1 MFNSLFRCPAT
12 LKRHQEG
19 PLATERAAYLEV
31 LAERGVARATLL
43 RRAVFSLCVARALD
57 QVSQESDTE
66 IFSATEVDALASAW
80 AAQRVTA
87 GRAAAPQWP
96 RLQFRAVAVEFIAT
110 MGRLRPPLPAPD
122 PHHVRVEDF
131 LAAQAERWPSAAT
144 CSNARWHVYRF
155 LAYLDRESLV
165 MESVR
170 PEDVDAYFE
179 HVSSGWCRVSIR
191 TSGKVLKAWFRHAE
205 RRGWA
210 RSGVAATILLPRLY
224 RHEGLPPGPTWEQVG
239 SMIDRIEGDDPAALR
254 DRALLMLM
262 STYGLRSGEVRRLQ
276 LDDLDWIAER
286 LQVNRSKSLRQET
299 LPMEPGVG
307 GAIAR
312 YLRSGRPKTML
323 RTLFLTLHPPHRPLS
338 SSGLYGVVQRHLAQ
352 TAPVARGRGPHG
364 LRHACARHLIE
375 SGRSFKEVGDHLGHR
390 SPHATGIYAK
400 VDLVSLRRVALQ
412 DLGALT

>member
-1 MFNSLFRCPAT
+1 MFDSLFRYPAV

-31 LAERGVARATLL
+31 LAARGVAHATLL
-43 RRAVFSLCVARALD
+43 RCAVFSLRVARALD
-57 QVSQESDTE
+57 EVGQESDTE
-66 IFSATEVDALASAW
+66 TFSAAEIDALASAW

-87 GRAAAPQWP
+87 GRAAAAHWP
-96 RLQFRAVAVEFIAT
+96 RLQFRAVAVEFVAT
-110 MGRLRPPLPAPD
+110 MGRLLLPPPAPD

-144 CSNARWHVYRF
+144 CSSARWQVYRF
-155 LAYLDRESLV
+155 LAYLDRHSLV
-165 MESVR
+165 LESVR

-179 HVSSGWCRVSIR
+179 HVSAGWCRVSIR
-191 TSGKVLKAWFRHAE
+191 TAGKVLQAWFRHAE

-210 RSGVAATILLPRLY
+210 QAGVAATILLPRIY

-254 DRALLMLM
+254 DRALLMLV

-276 LDDLDWIAER
+276 LDDLDWVAGR
-286 LQVNRSKSLRQET
+286 LRVVRSKSLRQET

-307 GAIAR
+307 AAIAR
-312 YLRSGRPKTML
+312 YLRSGRPKTTV
-323 RTLFLTLHPPHRPLS
+323 RTVFLTLRPPHRPLS
-338 SSGLYGVVQRHLAQ
+338 SGGLYGVVQRHLAA

-364 LRHACARHLIE
+364 LRHACARHLVE

-390 SPHATGIYAK
+390 SPDATGIYAK
-400 VDLVSLRRVALQ
+400 VDLVSLRRVALE